1 MNWVVRCTIC
11 GSSFVYE
18 SGQGLPD
25 LCSVCSERKNKEVKE
40 FLDKANKRKAIIS
53 VNTNELRERKIVKT
67 LGIVSH
73 EHIFGVGLIKDLDLQ
88 KFNGGVA
95 LSWEEKIN
103 NGRDLSIRYLEDEA
117 IELGGNGVVGVDV
130 GFRVLGIHNDMM
142 MMLVSAQGTAVVLE

>member
-25 LCSVCSERKNKEVKE
+25 ICAVCSERKKKEVKD
-40 FLDKANKRKAIIS
+40 FLNREQKRRAIIS
-53 VNTNELRERKIVKT
+53 VNTTEFPERKIVKT

-73 EHIFGVGLIKDLDLQ
+73 EHIFGVGLIKELDLQ

-117 IELGGNGVVGVDV
+117 IELGGNGVVGVGV
-130 GFRVLGIHNDMM
+130 SFKVLGIHNDMM
-142 MMLVSAQGTAVVLE
+142 MMLVSAQGTAVVAE